1 MRNVYVAGAHMT
13 RFAKL
18 PEETVRTLTE
28 AAVGG
33 ALADAGIAPGEVGT
47 TFFGNAISGI
57 ITGQEMVRGQSAL
70 RNTGVLGGA
79 VVNVENACSSSSSAF
94 NLAWLAVASGQV
106 DVALAVGAEKMT
118 EPTGL
123 KAMAALESAV
133 DLEEVDV
140 LKARLGDQ
148 DEGEGNRS
156 FFMDLYAGTARA
168 YLERT
173 GSTAADY
180 ARVSVKNHLHSSLNP
195 HAQFRKTTSVEEVL
209 ASRTIVDPLTLLMC
223 SAIGDGGAAVV
234 LCSEEMLR
242 TDRDPVKVLAS
253 VLTSGYA
260 RQTTSFDD
268 SAVVRAARRAYD
280 IAGVGPEDLDLVELH
295 DAAAPA
301 ELVLYEE
308 LGLCSP
314 GDGAKLLASGDTTL
328 GGRTPVNTS
337 GGLLGK
343 GHPVG
348 ATGCAQ
354 ITEIVDQMWGRA
366 GERQVPDVRVAL
378 AENGGG
384 YIGSDSAAAVVTIL
398 SR

>member
-1 MRNVYVAGAHMT
+1 MRKVYVAGVHMT
-13 RFAKL
+13 RFAKM
-18 PEETVRTLTE
+18 PEETVRTMTE

-33 ALADAGIAPGEVGT
+33 ALADAGVAADQVGAT
-47 TFFGNAISGI
+47 YFGNAISGI

-70 RNTGVLGGA
+70 RNTGVLGA
-79 VVNVENACSSSSSAF
+79 PVFNVENACSSSSSAF
-94 NLAWLAVASGQV
+94 NLAWQAVASGQT
-106 DVALAVGAEKMT
+106 DVALVVGAEKMT

-123 KAMAALESAV
+123 RAMQALESAV
-133 DLEEVDV
+133 DLEEVET
-140 LKARLGDQ
+140 LKGRLGEQ
-148 DEGEGNRS
+148 AEGNRS
-156 FFMDLYAGTARA
+156 FFMDLYAGTARG

-173 GSTAADY
+173 GATAADF
-180 ARVSVKNHLHSSLNP
+180 AQVSVKNHLHSSLNP
-195 HAQFRKTTSVEEVL
+195 HAQFRKTTTVEEVL

-223 SAIGDGGAAVV
+223 SAIGDGAAAVV
-234 LCSEEMLR
+234 LCAE
-242 TDRDPVKVLAS
+242 DRLQAERDRIEVRAS
-253 VLTSGYA
+253 VVTSGYA
-260 RQTTSFDD
+260 QQETAFED

-280 IAGVGPEDLDLVELH
+280 LAGVGPDDLDLVELH

-308 LGLCSP
+308 LGLCP
-314 GDGAKLLASGDTTL
+314 YGDGPKLLASGATTL
-328 GGRTPVNTS
+328 GGRVPVNTS

-354 ITEIVDQMWGRA
+354 ITELADQMWGRA
-366 GERQVPDVRVAL
+366 GDRQVPDVRLAL

>member
-1 MRNVYVAGAHMT
+1 MRDVYVAGVHMT
-13 RFAKL
+13 RFAKQ
-18 PEETVRTLTE
+18 PQETMRSMTE
-28 AAVGG
+28 AAVAG
-33 ALADAGIAPGEVGT
+33 ALADSALEAADVEAT
-47 TFFGNAISGI
+47 YFGNAISGVV
-57 ITGQEMVRGQSAL
+57 TGQEMVRGQAAL
-70 RNTGVLGGA
+70 RNTGVLGA
-79 VVNVENACSSSSSAF
+79 PVFNVENACSSSSSAI

-106 DVALAVGAEKMT
+106 DVALAVDAEKMT
-118 EPTGL
+118 EPSGL

-133 DLEEVDV
+133 DLEEVDE
-140 LKARLGDQ
+140 LRARLG
-148 DEGEGNRS
+148 EGAEGNRS
-156 FFMDLYAGTARA
+156 FFMDLYAGTARE

-173 GSTAADY
+173 GGSPADF

-195 HAQFRKTTSVEEVL
+195 HAQFRSTVTVDEVL
-209 ASRTIVDPLTLLMC
+209 ASRMIVDPLTLLMC
-223 SAIGDGGAAVV
+223 SAIGDGGSAVV
-234 LCSEEMLR
+234 FCAEDRLR
-242 TDRDPVKVLAS
+242 NGRDPLKVAAS
-253 VLTSGYA
+253 VITSGLGKPS
-260 RQTTSFDD
+260 TKHDE
-268 SAVVRAARRAYD
+268 SAVVRASRRAYE
-280 IAGVGPEDLDLVELH
+280 IAGIGPEDLDLIELH

-308 LGLCSP
+308 LGLCP
-314 GDGAKLLASGDTTL
+314 MGDGPKLLASGDTTL
-328 GGRTPVNTS
+328 GGRLPVNTS

-354 ITEIVDQMWGRA
+354 VTELADQMWGRC

>member
-18 PEETVRTLTE
+18 PDETVRSLTE
-28 AAVGG
+28 AAVAG
-33 ALADAGIAPGEVGT
+33 ALADAGVAPGEVET

-70 RNTGVLGGA
+70 RNTGVLGGP

-106 DVALAVGAEKMT
+106 DVALAVGSEKMT

-123 KAMAALESAV
+123 KAKAALESAV

-148 DEGEGNRS
+148 DEGEGDRS
-156 FFMDLYAGTARA
+156 FFMDLYAGTARG

-173 GSTAADY
+173 GASAADF
-180 ARVSVKNHLHSSLNP
+180 AQVSVKNHLHSSLNP
-195 HAQFRKTTSVEEVL
+195 HAQFRKTTTIEEVL

-234 LCSEEMLR
+234 LCSEAMLR
-242 TDRDPVKVLAS
+242 TGRDKVKVLAS
-253 VLTSGYA
+253 VLTSGHA
-260 RQTTSFDD
+260 QQTTSFDD
-268 SAVVRAARRAYD
+268 AAVVRAARKAYD
-280 IAGVGPEDLDLVELH
+280 LAGIGPEDLDLVELH

-314 GDGAKLLASGDTTL
+314 GEGAKLLASGDTTL
-328 GGRTPVNTS
+328 GGRLPVNTS

-354 ITEIVDQMWGRA
+354 IVEIVDQMWGRA
-366 GERQVPDVRVAL
+366 GARQVPDVRVAL

>member
-1 MRNVYVAGAHMT
+1 MRDVFVAGVGMT
-13 RFAKL
+13 RFAKQ
-18 PEETVRTLTE
+18 PDETVRTLTE
-28 AAVGG
+28 AAVTE
-33 ALADAGIAPGEVGT
+33 ALQDSGLAAEEVES
-47 TFFGNAISGI
+47 TFFGNAISGV

-70 RNTGVLGGA
+70 RNTGVLGGS
-79 VVNVENACSSSSSAF
+79 VVNVENACSSSSSAL

-118 EPTGL
+118 EPTGR

-133 DLEEVDV
+133 DLEEVER
-140 LKARLGDQ
+140 LKARLG
-148 DEGEGNRS
+148 EGASGDRS
-156 FFMDLYAGTARA
+156 FFMDLYAGTARE

-173 GSTAADY
+173 GATAKDFAG
-180 ARVSVKNHLHSSLNP
+180 VSVKNRWHASLNP
-195 HAQFRKTTSVEEVL
+195 HAQFQTPTTVEEVL

-223 SAIGDGGAAVV
+223 SAIGDGGSAVV
-234 LCSEEMLR
+234 LCSEDRLR
-242 TDRDPVKVLAS
+242 SGRDAIKVLAS

-260 RQTTSFDD
+260 KDATEFDD
-268 SAVVRAARRAYD
+268 SAVVRASRRAYE
-280 IAGVGPEDLDLVELH
+280 IAGVRPEDLDLVELH

-308 LGLCSP
+308 LGLCER
-314 GDGAKLLASGDTTL
+314 GGGAELLASGRTAL
-328 GGRTPVNTS
+328 GGATPVNTS

-354 ITEIVDQMWGRA
+354 ITELVDQMWGRA
-366 GERQVPDVRVAL
+366 GERQVPDVRLAM

-398 SR
+398 AR

>member
-1 MRNVYVAGAHMT
+1 MRKVYVAGVHMT
-13 RFAKL
+13 RFAKM
-18 PEETVRTLTE
+18 PEETVRTMTE

-33 ALADAGIAPGEVGT
+33 ALADAGVAADQVGAT
-47 TFFGNAISGI
+47 YFGNAISGI

-70 RNTGVLGGA
+70 RNTGVLGA
-79 VVNVENACSSSSSAF
+79 PVFNVENACSSSSSAF
-94 NLAWLAVASGQV
+94 NLAWQAVASGQT
-106 DVALAVGAEKMT
+106 DVALVVGAEKMT

-123 KAMAALESAV
+123 RAMQALESAV

-140 LKARLGDQ
+140 LKGRLGEQ
-148 DEGEGNRS
+148 AEGTRS
-156 FFMDLYAGTARA
+156 FFMDLYAGTARG

-173 GSTAADY
+173 GATAADF
-180 ARVSVKNHLHSSLNP
+180 AQVSVKNHLHSSLNP
-195 HAQFRKTTSVEEVL
+195 HAQFRKTTTVEEVL

-223 SAIGDGGAAVV
+223 SAIGDGAAAVV
-234 LCSEEMLR
+234 LCAE
-242 TDRDPVKVLAS
+242 DRLQTERDRIEVRAS
-253 VLTSGYA
+253 VVTSGYA
-260 RQTTSFDD
+260 RQETAFED

-280 IAGVGPEDLDLVELH
+280 LAGVSPDDLQLVELH

-308 LGLCSP
+308 LGLCP
-314 GDGAKLLASGDTTL
+314 YGDGPKLLASGATTL
-328 GGRTPVNTS
+328 GGRVPVNTS

-354 ITEIVDQMWGRA
+354 ITELADQMWGRA
-366 GERQVPDVRVAL
+366 GDRQVPDVRLAL

>member
-1 MRNVYVAGAHMT
+1 MRKVFVAGTHMT

-18 PEETVRTLTE
+18 PDETVRTMTE
-28 AAVGG
+28 AAVNG
-33 ALADAGIAPGEVGT
+33 ALADAGIAPDQVGAT
-47 TFFGNAISGI
+47 YFGNAISGV

-70 RNTGVLGGA
+70 RNTGVLGA
-79 VVNVENACSSSSSAF
+79 PVFNVENACSSSSSAF
-94 NLAWLAVASGQV
+94 NLAWQAIASGQC
-106 DVALAVGAEKMT
+106 DVALVVGAEKMT

-123 KAMAALESAV
+123 RAMQALESAV

-140 LKARLGDQ
+140 LKARLGEQAD
-148 DEGEGNRS
+148 GNRS
-156 FFMDLYAGTARA
+156 FFMDLYAGTARG

-173 GSTAADY
+173 GATAADF
-180 ARVSVKNHLHSSLNP
+180 AQVSVKNHLHSSLNP
-195 HAQFRKTTSVEEVL
+195 HAQFRKTTTVEEVL

-223 SAIGDGGAAVV
+223 SAIGDGAAAVV
-234 LCSEEMLR
+234 LCAEDRLR
-242 TDRDPVKVLAS
+242 TERDPIEVLAS
-253 VLTSGYA
+253 IVTSGFA
-260 RQTTSFDD
+260 HRETSFDD

-280 IAGVGPEDLDLVELH
+280 IAGVGPDDLQLVELH

-308 LGLCSP
+308 LGLCP
-314 GDGAKLLASGDTTL
+314 HGDGAKLLASGATTI
-328 GGRTPVNTS
+328 GGRVPVNTS

-354 ITEIVDQMWGRA
+354 ITEIADQMWGRA
-366 GERQVPDVRVAL
+366 GDRQVPDVRLAL